1 MSLKAFHIIFVIV
14 STLFSFGTGI
24 FCLKSHSASPDTT
37 LLALGVTLNVGGV
50 ALLIYGKYVLKK
62 LKRISLL

>member
-24 FCLKSHSASPDTT
+24 FCLKSNSVTPNAT
-37 LLALGVTLNVGGV
+37 LFVLGVALNISGV
-50 ALLIYGKYVLKK
+50 ALLVYGKYVLKK
-62 LKRISLL
+62 LKRISFL

>member
-14 STLFSFGTGI
+14 STLFSFGTGL

-37 LLALGVTLNVGGV
+37 LLLLGVALNIGGV

-62 LKRISLL
+62 LKRISFL

>member
-1 MSLKAFHIIFVIV
+1 MSLKAFHIIFIIV

-37 LLALGVTLNVGGV
+37 LFILGVALNVGGV
-50 ALLIYGKYVLKK
+50 ALLVYGKYVLKK
-62 LKRISLL
+62 LKRISFL